1 MTYITFREARA
12 TQLEQLD
19 ALADGL
25 AGSLTCK
32 AETGAFEGPG
42 PVFVGIGASLAAAA
56 APVWHLRSRGVE
68 AYRLGAGEHPIPLPP
83 TDRPV
88 VGVSQSGRSPETL
101 AALTSAPPGRR
112 FAVVNATPSPLASAA
127 DLVVS
132 LGGLRDSY
140 ASTLGFTATVM
151 ALGMMAELW
160 DRGRVDPGWARV
172 ADAAAVVERTV
183 LERRH
188 ALTEAFAGAAWADV
202 VGGGPST
209 GSAEVGALLLRE
221 VVRVPATAMSTRQY
235 LHGAMESAGGGV
247 HLLFGGAREAEV
259 ASMLTRAGHRAVLVT
274 DRVVRVPDAVTVV
287 PLPDAP
293 PSQRALLEAV
303 LMQTLVEGLAASRGV
318 AIEEFVFHHTDTKLP
333 GEHVAGTP

>member
-1 MTYITFREARA
+1 MTYITFRDARA
-12 TQLEQLD
+12 TQLERLD
-19 ALADGL
+19 ALVGDL
-25 AGSLTCK
+25 AGSLTSR
-32 AETGAFEGPG
+32 AEAGSFQGPG

-56 APVWHLRSRGVE
+56 APVWHLRSRAVE
-68 AYRLGAGEHPIPLPP
+68 AYRLGAGEHPVPLPP
-83 TDRPV
+83 ADRPV
-88 VGVSQSGRSPETL
+88 VGISQSGRSPETL
-101 AALTSAPPGRR
+101 AALTSVRPGRR

-160 DRGRVDPGWARV
+160 DGGRVDPGWDRV
-172 ADAAAVVERTV
+172 ADAAALVERTV
-183 LERRH
+183 LERRS
-188 ALTEAFAGAAWADV
+188 ALTAAFADAAWADV

-247 HLLFGGAREAEV
+247 HILFGGAREAEV
-259 ASMLTRAGHRAVLVT
+259 ASMLTRAGHRAVLVS
-274 DRVVRVPDAVTVV
+274 DRAVPVPDAVTVI

-293 PSQRALLEAV
+293 PNRRALLEAV
-303 LMQTLVEGLAASRGV
+303 LMQTLVEELAAARGI
-318 AIEEFVFHHTDTKLP
+318 AIEEFVFHHADTKLP
-333 GEHVAGTP
+333 GDHAVGTP